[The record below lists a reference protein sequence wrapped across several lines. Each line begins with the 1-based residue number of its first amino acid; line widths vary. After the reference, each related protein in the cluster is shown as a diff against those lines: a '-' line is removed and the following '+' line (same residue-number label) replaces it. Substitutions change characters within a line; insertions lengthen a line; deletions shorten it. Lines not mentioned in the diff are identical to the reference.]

1 MPIQGIPENEWTPWQ
16 REQMR
21 HWKRMWTRDDQWLQI
36 ERWKIHQQHT
46 LDWVCLAQIA
56 DCCARRPGDIERD
69 PQRRI
74 QAYSDLQQSIMLGEF
89 DERNRLKVVYLAP
102 QPPSL
107 RDRVRLRLHI
117 GLFRTERVLD
127 HVLELCWAPRE
138 LCLRWLVARHID
150 VPPWLSS
157 PRLPGGA
164 FKAETSS
171 SQAAHSRELNGPH
184 LKSTRTHDASAHSI
198 ETTDAVEG
206 AHSPPE
212 GASLIKPEIAEESI
226 APPLR
231 PESTRASEERIH
243 RALGK
248 HYPAATGKK
257 PPNIKEVVPLVKADL
272 LSTNETG
279 TWDVIQRCA
288 RDARYLG
295 VRRPRG
301 RTVKSEQSLQ

>member
-1 MPIQGIPENEWTPWQ
+1 M
-16 REQMR
+16 
-21 HWKRMWTRDDQWLQI
+21 
-36 ERWKIHQQHT
+36 
-46 LDWVCLAQIA
+46 
-56 DCCARRPGDIERD
+56 
-69 PQRRI
+69 
-74 QAYSDLQQSIMLGEF
+74 
-89 DERNRLKVVYLAP
+89 
-102 QPPSL
+102 
-107 RDRVRLRLHI
+107 HI